1 MGFLSG
7 IFTSPKKIAKYQ
19 QRLNESAA
27 QTGTRLNRFDYENPY
42 GSVSWEVGGPNF
54 RADEYDAAYDA
65 WYNAGGTRSG
75 QKAPNKTDFGYDP
88 NIYKQIETYDPR
100 IIELMDAQLATSKGM
115 QGSIDTALGRVNDWL
130 GRDLPTRQELRDE
143 VDPRYRNLSPFIDML
158 GENAMNSSELFG
170 DQIDRLDKLYGE
182 KFNYNKAPPMP
193 EANEQARQAVEDALY
208 GRATARL
215 DPRFATQEDQTRA
228 RLAAQGITE
237 GSEAYNREMRDFNFA
252 KNDAYSSAMND
263 STAAGIE
270 AMQRLFGMGM
280 SARQQ
285 GVQEA
290 NFMRQLPTQEA
301 LAAMQ
306 LNAGAQG
313 DLRGMVALELQQNM
327 AKANEIAAMFNLD
340 KAGRD
345 QVLNEL
351 NALRTGA
358 QVQGP
363 QMASGI
369 GGGQQV
375 QAADY
380 LGAVNSGR
388 EMFTSLTNAVIGGA
402 SRVASAGMS
411 GGASGAGGGGP

>member
-1 MGFLSG
+1 
-7 IFTSPKKIAKYQ
+7 
-19 QRLNESAA
+19 
-27 QTGTRLNRFDYENPY
+27 
-42 GSVSWEVGGPNF
+42 
-54 RADEYDAAYDA
+54 
-65 WYNAGGTRSG
+65 
-75 QKAPNKTDFGYDP
+75 
-88 NIYKQIETYDPR
+88 
-100 IIELMDAQLATSKGM
+100 
-115 QGSIDTALGRVNDWL
+115 
-130 GRDLPTRQELRDE
+130 
-143 VDPRYRNLSPFIDML
+143 
-158 GENAMNSSELFG
+158 
-170 DQIDRLDKLYGE
+170 
-182 KFNYNKAPPMP
+182 
-193 EANEQARQAVEDALY
+193 
-208 GRATARL
+208 
-215 DPRFATQEDQTRA
+215 
-228 RLAAQGITE
+228 
-237 GSEAYNREMRDFNFA
+237 MRDFNFA

-327 AKANEIAAMFNLD
+327 AKANEIASMFNLD

-411 GGASGAGGGGP
+411 GGAGGGGAPIPV